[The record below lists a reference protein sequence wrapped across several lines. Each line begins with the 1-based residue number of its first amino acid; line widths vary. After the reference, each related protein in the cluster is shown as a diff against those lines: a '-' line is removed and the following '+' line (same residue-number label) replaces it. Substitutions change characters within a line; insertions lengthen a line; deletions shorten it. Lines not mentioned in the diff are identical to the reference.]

1 MMTKDDVRA
10 ARTKLGQMWKPG
22 GGALTAQELVR
33 ALGLSEDHGTDH
45 VYNMEKGKSAVSGTI
60 EMLLRIYLA
69 GGVPPDDV
77 VIFNDTPNGR
87 RHRKLSEM

>member
-1 MMTKDDVRA
+1 MKSMMTRDDVRA
-10 ARTKLGQMWKPG
+10 ARAKLGQMWKPG

-77 VIFNDTPNGR
+77 VIFKDTPKRGR
-87 RHRKLSEM
+87 